1 MSTLAPRKSKL
12 LGWRGRVTS
21 GWKLLRLSRPLRG
34 TAQRPSQ
41 GRAQKSERAGRSRAM
56 LWVSPSPFRA
66 RAGAGSPCAQRDQV
80 VLQFLLTSSRAAQVA
95 RGLAG
100 MWCRCRGPGRGWDGG
115 VGGERGALEES
126 SGLWRSLPLA
136 GSGQAGLAGPER
148 ARFVLAQRGWGP
160 SEPPSHHVRSP
171 TGSLTHS
178 CLDLGRSK
186 SALRP
191 RPEDPSCPPWALR
204 PPAAQNPLSP
214 PREVL
219 RNFWTHWPPRTV
231 GGQVF
236 PRRAPLPWLPASP
249 SGSLIWQGSPASLV
263 PVPRL

>member
-1 MSTLAPRKSKL
+1 MRSGTRSCSSSCSPPPALPRL
-12 LGWRGRVTS
+12 LEASLGCG
-21 GWKLLRLSRPLRG
+21 
-34 TAQRPSQ
+34 
-41 GRAQKSERAGRSRAM
+41 
-56 LWVSPSPFRA
+56 
-66 RAGAGSPCAQRDQV
+66 AGAGDQ
-80 VLQFLLTSSRAAQVA
+80 
-95 RGLAG
+95 GAG
-100 MWCRCRGPGRGWDGG
+100 GIGVWRC
-115 VGGERGALEES
+115 ERGALEES

>member
-1 MSTLAPRKSKL
+1 M
-12 LGWRGRVTS
+12 RG
-21 GWKLLRLSRPLRG
+21 G
-34 TAQRPSQ
+34 T
-41 GRAQKSERAGRSRAM
+41 RSRSSSC
-56 LWVSPSPFRA
+56 SPPPALPSLLEA
-66 RAGAGSPCAQRDQV
+66 SLGCGAGAGDQG
-80 VLQFLLTSSRAAQVA
+80 T
-95 RGLAG
+95 GG
-100 MWCRCRGPGRGWDGG
+100 MG
-115 VGGERGALEES
+115 VWGCERGALEES
-126 SGLWRSLPLA
+126 SGFRHSLPLA

-171 TGSLTHS
+171 AGSLTHS
-178 CLDLGRSK
+178 FLDLGRSK

-191 RPEDPSCPPWALR
+191 RPEDPSCPPWALG

-231 GGQVF
+231 GGQAF